1 MKVCLVEDDPIM
13 KDHIEAVLQE
23 LGCEVTA
30 VADVTSGLAVIHRD
44 RPDAVVVDILM
55 PDRDGLNLIMDM
67 RPLLDEVRVV
77 AITGG
82 GRVGATAVL
91 QMARGLGAHAG
102 LVKPFSATDLRDAL
116 QLA

>member
-1 MKVCLVEDDPIM
+1 MKVCLIEDDLIM
-13 KDHIEAVLQE
+13 KDHIEAVLRD

-30 VADVTSGLAVIHRD
+30 VADVNSGLAAIRQE

-55 PDRDGLNLIMDM
+55 PDRDGLNLIMDI
-67 RPLLDEVRVV
+67 RPMLDDVRVV

-82 GRVGATAVL
+82 GRMGAGAVL
-91 QMARGLGAHAG
+91 QMAKGLGAHAG
-102 LVKPFSATDLRDAL
+102 LVKPFSATDLKEAL